1 MKKINP
7 LYIAVAAAAVII
19 IAFVYN
25 VAVNYLEERALN
37 KAVDSSLSV
46 AKVTSKDLVGRVK
59 HFYLEK
65 RYWVKDD
72 FQFADFRRKLEA
84 SLDKSGFSIRE
95 ESRAVK
101 RMSAKGAER
110 SKEEVSYLITEKNS
124 GIPLLRLTL
133 IHKLPAAAAVKPPV
147 MPQPVPAPAPAPP
160 KAARPRIAIVLD
172 DWGYN
177 TKNVDAVTA
186 INAPLTLSVLPALP
200 YSSAIAEKA
209 HAKGF
214 EVIMHMPMEPKAK
227 MRLELSTLY
236 TTMEEEE
243 IKAIFEKCLQT
254 VPFASGISNHE
265 GSKAT
270 EDPKLMGAV
279 LGELK
284 KRDMFFLDSLV
295 TNDSAGEYIA
305 GKMGVR
311 FVKRSIFLDNE
322 SSRSYIKKQFEK
334 AVSIAQKS
342 GEAVA
347 IGHDRPNTIAVL
359 GEVVP
364 KLDAR
369 GIDVVPVSVLAK

>member
-37 KAVDSSLSV
+37 KAVESGLSASNV
-46 AKVTSKDLVGRVK
+46 APKDLVGRVK

-72 FQFADFRRKLEA
+72 FRFDDFRRGLES
-84 SLDKSGFSIRE
+84 SLGKSGFAIRD
-95 ESRAVK
+95 ESRSVK
-101 RMSAKGAER
+101 RMSDKGTQR

-124 GIPLLRLTL
+124 GTPLLRLTL
-133 IHKLPAAAAVKPPV
+133 IHKLPAAAAVKPPEV
-147 MPQPVPAPAPAPP
+147 PAPP
-160 KAARPRIAIVLD
+160 KTARPRIAIVLD

-177 TKNVDAVTA
+177 TKNVDAVAA
-186 INAPLTLSVLPALP
+186 IDAPLTLSILPALP
-200 YSSAIAEKA
+200 YSTAIAEKA

-236 TTMEEEE
+236 TSMSDAD
-243 IKAIFEKCLQT
+243 IRDMFGRALKS
-254 VPFASGISNHE
+254 VPYADGISNHE

-270 EDPKLMGAV
+270 EDIKLMGT
-279 LGELK
+279 LFGELK
-284 KRDMFFLDSLV
+284 ERGMFFLDSLV
-295 TNDSAGEYIA
+295 TNDSAGEYLA

-322 SSRSYIKKQFEK
+322 SSPSYIKKQFEK
-334 AVSIAQKS
+334 AVGIAQKS

-364 KLDAR
+364 KLDER

>member
-37 KAVDSSLSV
+37 KVVDNVLSDT
-46 AKVTSKDLVGRVK
+46 KVTSKDLVGRVK

-72 FQFADFRRKLEA
+72 FQFADFRRRLES
-84 SLDKSGFSIRE
+84 SLSKGGFAIRD

-133 IHKLPAAAAVKPPV
+133 IHKLP
-147 MPQPVPAPAPAPP
+147 VPALVPVPP

-186 INAPLTLSVLPALP
+186 IGAPLTLSVLPALP
-200 YSSAIAEKA
+200 YSTAIAEKA

-227 MRLELSTLY
+227 MRLELLTLY
-236 TTMEEEE
+236 VSMSDEE
-243 IKAIFEKCLQT
+243 IRDTFNKALKS
-254 VPFASGISNHE
+254 VPYASGINNHE

-270 EDPKLMGAV
+270 EDIKLMGT
-279 LGELK
+279 LFGELK
-284 KRDMFFLDSLV
+284 QRGMFFLDSLV
-295 TNDSAGEYIA
+295 TNDSAGEYLA
-305 GKMGVR
+305 GKMGIR

-322 SSRSYIKKQFEK
+322 SSHTYIKKQFEK

-342 GEAVA
+342 GEAVV

>member
-7 LYIAVAAAAVII
+7 LYIAVAVAAAII

-25 VAVNYLEERALN
+25 VVVNYLEEMALN
-37 KAVDSSLSV
+37 KAVDGELSDSR
-46 AKVTSKDLVGRVK
+46 VTSKDLVGRVK

-65 RYWVKDD
+65 RYWVRED
-72 FQFADFRRKLEA
+72 FQFNDFRRR
-84 SLDKSGFSIRE
+84 LDKSLAKSGFIVRD
-95 ESRAVK
+95 ESRSIK
-101 RMSAKGAER
+101 KMSAKGGER

-124 GIPLLRLTL
+124 GVPLLRLTL
-133 IHKLPAAAAVKPPV
+133 IHKITAPTAVVPQIPLPVKP
-147 MPQPVPAPAPAPP
+147 QAPP
-160 KAARPRIAIVLD
+160 KAARPKIAIVLD

-177 TKNVDAVTA
+177 TKNVDDVMSIDAS
-186 INAPLTLSVLPALP
+186 LTLSILPALP
-200 YSSAIAEKA
+200 YSTVIAGRA

-236 TTMEEEE
+236 TSMGEDE
-243 IKAIFEKCLQT
+243 IRSTFEKCLQT
-254 VPFASGISNHE
+254 VPSASGISNHE

-270 EDPKLMGAV
+270 EDIKLMGTL

-295 TNDSAGEYIA
+295 TNDSAGEYLA
-305 GKMGVR
+305 GEMGVR

-322 SSRSYIKKQFEK
+322 SSQSYIKKQFEK
-334 AVSIAQKS
+334 TVSMALKG

-359 GEVVP
+359 KEVVP
-364 KLDAR
+364 KLAAR
-369 GIDVVPVSVLAK
+369 GIDVVPVSELAK

>member
-37 KAVDSSLSV
+37 KAVENGLS
-46 AKVTSKDLVGRVK
+46 ASRVTSKDLVGRVK
-59 HFYLEK
+59 HFYVEK

-72 FQFADFRRKLEA
+72 FRFDDFRRKLES
-84 SLDKSGFSIRE
+84 SLGKSGFAIRE

-101 RMSAKGAER
+101 RMSAKGVEQ

-124 GIPLLRLTL
+124 VVPLLRLTL
-133 IHKLPAAAAVKPPV
+133 IHKLPAAAAVKPPIA
-147 MPQPVPAPAPAPP
+147 PTPAPAPP

-177 TKNVDAVTA
+177 TKNVDAVAA
-186 INAPLTLSVLPALP
+186 IDAPLTLSVLPALP
-200 YSSAIAEKA
+200 YSTSIAEKA
-209 HAKGF
+209 HEKGF

-227 MRLELSTLY
+227 MRLELLTLY
-236 TTMEEEE
+236 TSMSDEDIRNTFN
-243 IKAIFEKCLQT
+243 KALKS
-254 VPFASGISNHE
+254 VPYADGISNHE

-270 EDPKLMGAV
+270 EDIKLMGA
-279 LGELK
+279 LFGELK
-284 KRDMFFLDSLV
+284 ERGMFFLDSLV
-295 TNDSAGEYIA
+295 TNDSAGEYLA
-305 GKMGVR
+305 GKMGIR

-322 SSRSYIKKQFEK
+322 SDPSYIRKQFEK

-359 GEVVP
+359 REAVP

>member
-7 LYIAVAAAAVII
+7 LYIAVAAAAAII

-25 VAVNYLEERALN
+25 VAVNYLEEKALN
-37 KAVDSSLSV
+37 RAVEGGLS
-46 AKVTSKDLVGRVK
+46 ASKVTSKDLVGRVK
-59 HFYLEK
+59 HFYVEK

-72 FQFADFRRKLEA
+72 FQFDDFRRKLES
-84 SLDKSGFSIRE
+84 SLGKSGFAIRE

-101 RMSAKGAER
+101 RMSAKGVER

-124 GIPLLRLTL
+124 GVPLLRLTL

-147 MPQPVPAPAPAPP
+147 SPAPAPAPP

-177 TKNVDAVTA
+177 TKNVETVAA
-186 INAPLTLSVLPALP
+186 IDAPLTLSVLPALP
-200 YSSAIAEKA
+200 YSTAIAEKA

-214 EVIMHMPMEPKAK
+214 EVILHMPMEPKAK
-227 MRLELSTLY
+227 MRLELLTLY
-236 TTMEEEE
+236 TSMSDEDIRNTFN
-243 IKAIFEKCLQT
+243 KALKS
-254 VPFASGISNHE
+254 VPYASGINNHE

-270 EDPKLMGAV
+270 EDIKLMGT
-279 LGELK
+279 LFRELK
-284 KRDMFFLDSLV
+284 ERDMFFLDSLV
-295 TNDSAGEYIA
+295 TNDSAGEYLA

-322 SSRSYIKKQFEK
+322 SSPSYIRKQFEK

-347 IGHDRPNTIAVL
+347 IGHDKPNTIAVL
-359 GEVVP
+359 GEVIP